1 MTVDTPSYFAQVIQ
15 DHLEL
20 KRRNS
25 LLESDMPL
33 DRYIHEDPFENH
45 PLFKTEEQAR
55 IEDTLDGEPAV
66 AAHSGRVVDW
76 VGEDTVEY
84 ALPDVEGNGD
94 GLWSRSREFD
104 WGD

>member
-1 MTVDTPSYFAQVIQ
+1 MSVDTQSLFAQVIQ

-20 KRRNS
+20 KQRNS
-25 LLESDMPL
+25 GLEGDLPL
-33 DRYIHEDPFENH
+33 QRYKTQDPFENH

-66 AAHSGRVVDW
+66 AAHNGRVVDW
-76 VGEDTVEY
+76 VGEDTVEH
-84 ALPDVEGNGD
+84 ALPEAEGNGD
-94 GLWSRSREFD
+94 GLWGRSREFD

>member
-1 MTVDTPSYFAQVIQ
+1 MAVDTPSYFAQVIQ
-15 DHLEL
+15 DHLDL
-20 KRRNS
+20 KRQNAE
-25 LLESDMPL
+25 LEPEMPL
-33 DRYIHEDPFENH
+33 ERYKHEDPFHNH

-66 AAHSGRVVDW
+66 DTQTDRVVDW

-84 ALPDVEGNGD
+84 AFPGAENSE
-94 GLWSRSREFD
+94 GLWGRSREFD